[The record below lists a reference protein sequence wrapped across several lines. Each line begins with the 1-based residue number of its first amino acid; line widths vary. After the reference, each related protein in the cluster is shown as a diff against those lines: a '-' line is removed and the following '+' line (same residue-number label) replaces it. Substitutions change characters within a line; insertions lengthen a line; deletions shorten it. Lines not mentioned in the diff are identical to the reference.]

1 MFVSDL
7 LLISHKEFS
16 LFQMTTLKEVVH
28 IKSQKMRT
36 LKAAQ
41 RRKTKS

>member
-28 IKSQKMRT
+28 IKSQKDAHIKSRT
-36 LKAAQ
+36 
-41 RRKTKS
+41 KTKN